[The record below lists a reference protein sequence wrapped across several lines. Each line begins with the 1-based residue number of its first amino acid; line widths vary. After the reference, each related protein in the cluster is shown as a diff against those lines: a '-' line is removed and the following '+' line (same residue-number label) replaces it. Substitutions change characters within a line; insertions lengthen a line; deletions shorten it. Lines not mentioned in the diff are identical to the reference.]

1 MKTAVVLFN
10 LGGPDSQE
18 AVRPFL
24 KNLFSD
30 PAILSVPQPFRW
42 MLSELLSR
50 RRAPIA
56 REIYAKIGGRSPIL
70 PQTEDQARALEV
82 WLSAQG
88 LDTRVF
94 IAMRYWK
101 PFAAETAAAVKAY
114 APDRIVL
121 APLYPQFSTTTSA
134 SSVADW
140 NRAALRSGISAATKT
155 LCCFPVEDGF
165 VQAYADLLREELA
178 RIEAGQRVRVLFS
191 AHGLPERVIQ
201 RGDPYQ
207 HQVELTAA
215 DIAKRLGDR
224 MPEWRVT
231 YQSKVGPLK
240 WIGPATDD
248 EIAQAGRDGIGLV
261 IVPLAFVSE
270 HSETLV
276 ELDIEYRELAHEKG
290 VPFYARVPAVGTHPA
305 FIAGLGA
312 AIVRTLGGSGLC
324 GGGSGGTRLC
334 PSTFGKCPVAKMG
347 NAHV

>member
-1 MKTAVVLFN
+1 MKTAVILFN
-10 LGGPDSQE
+10 LGGPDSPD

-30 PAILSVPQPFRW
+30 PAIIGVPQPFRW
-42 MLSELLSR
+42 LLSEVLSR

-56 REIYAKIGGRSPIL
+56 REIYGKIGGRSPIL
-70 PQTEDQARALEV
+70 PQTEDQARALDA
-82 WLSAQG
+82 WLKGQG
-88 LDTRVF
+88 LEARSF

-114 APDRIVL
+114 APDRVVL

-134 SSVADW
+134 SSIADW
-140 NRAALRSGISAATKT
+140 EQAARAAGVSGDTKT
-155 LCCFPVEDGF
+155 LCCFPLEDGF
-165 VQAYADLLREELA
+165 VRAYADLLRQELA
-178 RIEAGQRVRVLFS
+178 QVPSGAKTRVLFS

-207 HQVELTAA
+207 FQVERTADA
-215 DIAKRLGDR
+215 IAKLLGEA
-224 MPEWRVT
+224 MPDWCVT

-240 WIGPATDD
+240 WIGPATDE
-248 EIAQAGRDGIGLV
+248 EIARAGAEGTGLI

-290 VPFYARVPAVGTHPA
+290 VPFYHRAAAVGTHPE
-305 FIAGLGA
+305 FIAGLGS
-312 AIVRTLGGSGLC
+312 AIVRTLASARIC
-324 GGGSGGTRLC
+324 GGGPDGRRLC
-334 PSTFGKCPVAKMG
+334 PMAFGKCPKAQEG
-347 NAHV
+347 AAHV

>member
-10 LGGPDSQE
+10 LGGPDSPE

-30 PAILSVPQPFRW
+30 PAIIGVPQPFRW
-42 MLSELLSR
+42 LLSEVLSR
-50 RRAPIA
+50 RRAPVA
-56 REIYAKIGGRSPIL
+56 REIYGKIGGRSPIL
-70 PQTEDQARALEV
+70 PQTDDQARALDV
-82 WLSAQG
+82 WFERKG
-88 LDTRVF
+88 LQARSF

-114 APDRIVL
+114 APERVVL

-134 SSVADW
+134 SSIADW
-140 NRAALRSGISAATKT
+140 EKAARVAGIAVETKT
-155 LCCFPVEDGF
+155 LCCFPLEDGF
-165 VQAYADLLREELA
+165 VRAYADLLRAELA
-178 RIEAGQRVRVLFS
+178 QVPVGAKTRVLFS

-207 HQVELTAA
+207 FQVERTADA
-215 DIAKRLGDR
+215 IARMLGEA
-224 MPEWRVT
+224 MPDWRVT

-240 WIGPATDD
+240 WIGPATDE
-248 EIAQAGRDGIGLV
+248 EIGRAGSEGTGLV

-290 VPFYARVPAVGTHPA
+290 VPFYRRAAAVGTHPD

-312 AIVRTLGGSGLC
+312 AILRTIQATTIC
-324 GGGSGGTRLC
+324 GGAPDGGRLC
-334 PSTFGKCPVAKMG
+334 PAKFGQCPKADGGV
-347 NAHV
+347 AHV

>member
-10 LGGPDSQE
+10 LGGPDSPG

-30 PAILSVPQPFRW
+30 PAILGVPQPFRW

-70 PQTEDQARALEV
+70 PQTEDQARALES
-82 WLSAQG
+82 WLNARG
-88 LDTRVF
+88 AENRVF

-101 PFAAETAAAVKAY
+101 PFASETAAAVRAFG
-114 APDRIVL
+114 PDRIVL

-134 SSVADW
+134 SSIADW
-140 NRAALRSGISAATKT
+140 TRAYGRDAAKTKI
-155 LCCFPVEDGF
+155 LCCFPTEDGF
-165 VQAYADLLREELA
+165 VEAYADLLRRELA
-178 RIEAGQRVRVLFS
+178 RVPSGQRVRVLFS

-215 DIAKRLGDR
+215 ETARRLGAD

-231 YQSKVGPLK
+231 FQSKVGPLK
-240 WIGPATDD
+240 WIGPATDA
-248 EIAQAGRDGIGLV
+248 EIAQAGQDGVGLV

-290 VPFYARVPAVGTHPA
+290 VPFYARVPAVCTHPS

-312 AIVRTLGGSGLC
+312 AVMRTLDGSGIC
-324 GGGSGGTRLC
+324 GGGPGGARLC
-334 PSTFGKCPVAKMG
+334 PGKFGKCPMVRVG
-347 NAHV
+347 DAHV